1 MISSIVGQYNNIKR
15 SNLIWC
21 TGLPLLL
28 GSRSLII
35 KNRQTRYESFWSK
48 SYKMRS
54 RRPLKCCYTPFFSAT
69 QIQHY
74 SSGDHYISGISTVYN
89 MQKHPAKLGNR
100 KNILDAQNILTKLL
114 KYNKFTQNTSRQLDT
129 NVHNN
134 IKIYCGQIYQ

>member
-1 MISSIVGQYNNIKR
+1 
-15 SNLIWC
+15 
-21 TGLPLLL
+21 
-28 GSRSLII
+28 
-35 KNRQTRYESFWSK
+35 
-48 SYKMRS
+48 
-54 RRPLKCCYTPFFSAT
+54 
-69 QIQHY
+69 
-74 SSGDHYISGISTVYN
+74 